1 MAGAIPANR
10 LKVKAAEL
18 VCGGRRIPERRRDD
32 AQHTRARFK
41 PYVMRG
47 RDFIATSEFGR
58 IQHGQLY
65 NLEIGGNA
73 SDHGFDHAEPTNFAD

>member
-1 MAGAIPANR
+1 MMGGAIPANR
-10 LKVKAAEL
+10 LKSKRRIDL
-18 VCGGRRIPERRRDD
+18 RRRRMPGRRRND

-41 PYVMRG
+41 LYVMRG
-47 RDFIATSEFGR
+47 RDFIATSEFRR
-58 IQHGQLY
+58 IQHGPLY